1 MGNIDSRR
9 RRKEQKERHEV
20 KRQQQLAERRAVQ
33 RTHALLDLESQVSG
47 FVSSGRAKVAV
58 CMLPDH
64 TGLIVSMWDLVH
76 PRVLTRRVVLRHDQ
90 DLDPVQAELAERGI
104 GIPEWLSFL
113 GELMSMCASAGPG
126 QAAISMI
133 QWRPGEGPPVE
144 SGSTPAMPVGLPGGE
159 VQGH

>member
-9 RRKEQKERHEV
+9 RRKEQKERQQV
-20 KRQQQLAERRAVQ
+20 KRQQQLAERRESHLA
-33 RTHALLDLESQVSG
+33 RSLLDLESQVSG
-47 FVSSGRAKVAV
+47 FVSSGRAKVAI
-58 CMLPDH
+58 CMLPDQ

-90 DLDPVQAELAERGI
+90 ALDPVQAEVAQRGI

-113 GELMSMCASAGPG
+113 GEFMSTCASAGPG

-133 QWRPGEGPPVE
+133 QWRPGEGPPVG
-144 SGSTPAMPVGLPGGE
+144 SGSTTERPAGLPGGMGM
-159 VQGH
+159 GH

>member
-9 RRKEQKERHEV
+9 RRKEQKERQQI
-20 KRQQQLAERRAVQ
+20 KRQQQLAERRDAHLA
-33 RTHALLDLESQVSG
+33 RSLLDLESQVSG
-47 FVSSGRAKVAV
+47 CVSSGRAKVAI
-58 CMLPDH
+58 CMLPDQ

-90 DLDPVQAELAERGI
+90 ALDPVQAEVVQRGI

-113 GELMSMCASAGPG
+113 GEFMSTCASAGPG

-133 QWRPGEGPPVE
+133 QWRPGEGPPVDV
-144 SGSTPAMPVGLPGGE
+144 GSTAAVPSGLPGREGM
-159 VQGH
+159 GH